1 MECVELYHF
10 EGPVHL
16 GGIEAIQQVGHP
28 ALEIAHR
35 FAAFL
40 TYVSEVNWEVVLV
53 HFCVTDGSTE
63 LECPLAL
70 WKCIVHVTTTRN
82 IGNQNNLSIN
92 FANIRQKS
100 GESVSDFKRR
110 MTNLLDSF
118 DAIKMVL
125 QMMQ

>member
-40 TYVSEVNWEVVLV
+40 SDVSEIDGKVVLIYLLV
-53 HFCVTDGSTE
+53 PDGSGSSHVDY
-63 LECPLAL
+63 AL
-70 WKCIVHVTTTRN
+70 PQC
-82 IGNQNNLSIN
+82 
-92 FANIRQKS
+92 
-100 GESVSDFKRR
+100 
-110 MTNLLDSF
+110 
-118 DAIKMVL
+118 
-125 QMMQ
+125 